1 MESHADLD
9 SSQSLSIGSL
19 HEEQQSD
26 YYNLWDFSWFTA
38 DEFAEELA
46 TVSFRTNTLTDL
58 LSAIH
63 VDLSD
68 VDISYALGS

>member
-26 YYNLWDFSWFTA
+26 YYNLWNFFG
-38 DEFAEELA
+38 
-46 TVSFRTNTLTDL
+46 L
-58 LSAIH
+58 LLMS
-63 VDLSD
+63 LQKN
-68 VDISYALGS
+68 